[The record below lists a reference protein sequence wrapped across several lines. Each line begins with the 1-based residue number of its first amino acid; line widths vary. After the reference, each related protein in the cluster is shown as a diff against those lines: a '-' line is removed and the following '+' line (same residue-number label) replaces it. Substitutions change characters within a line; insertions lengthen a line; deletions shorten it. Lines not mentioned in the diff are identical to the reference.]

1 MTRGGKAA
9 TSWTPTLHGT
19 LLFSLWVQRDGRRRR
34 AAASSAAQSR
44 QTRCFYSFKEATSC
58 RCRCKSTAPH
68 VSAAP
73 PPTSHTFLSAAVMS
87 PPLTPLP
94 LCLKANKVHTHT
106 HTHKHT
112 HTHTHTDDMFIN
124 HLFSRATVPDL
135 PLISELSA
143 AEDSRLTFT
152 GRSTLQ

>member
-1 MTRGGKAA
+1 MEG
-9 TSWTPTLHGT
+9 
-19 LLFSLWVQRDGRRRR
+19 
-34 AAASSAAQSR
+34 SSALISIQRSR
-44 QTRCFYSFKEATSC
+44 ADGDDELLRALQLRADRHGAFILLKRRLPVAV
-58 RCRCKSTAPH
+58 AVNQQLLI

-73 PPTSHTFLSAAVMS
+73 PPTSHTFSLLLSRL
-87 PPLTPLP
+87 PPSLTPLP
-94 LCLKANKVHTHT
+94 PSPSVLKQIKS
-106 HTHKHT
+106 
-112 HTHTHTDDMFIN
+112 THTHTDDMFIN